1 MPVHFWSLPCM
12 ADIYVQ
18 FLSLLFTSCLTYS
31 GDYSIRVPP
40 LPIPNRE
47 VKPDHADGTASS
59 GRVGSCRFSGKPPYR
74 KIWGLFVFTLYC
86 SIQFSSSWR
95 KSTCRKRWQVNNILP
110 INNKNKEPFSHLLPY
125 LLCTD
130 GKNI

>member
-1 MPVHFWSLPCM
+1 M

-59 GRVGSCRFSGKPPYR
+59 GRVGSCRFLEESLHVERYGGFLYLPSTVLFNSPPPGGR
-74 KIWGLFVFTLYC
+74 VPAG
-86 SIQFSSSWR
+86 R
-95 KSTCRKRWQVNNILP
+95 GGR
-110 INNKNKEPFSHLLPY
+110 
-125 LLCTD
+125 
-130 GKNI
+130 

>member
-1 MPVHFWSLPCM
+1 M

-18 FLSLLFTSCLTYS
+18 FLVLLFTSCLTYS

-59 GRVGSCRFSGKPPYR
+59 GRVGSCRFLEESLH
-74 KIWGLFVFTLYC
+74 I
-86 SIQFSSSWR
+86 
-95 KSTCRKRWQVNNILP
+95 
-110 INNKNKEPFSHLLPY
+110 
-125 LLCTD
+125 
-130 GKNI
+130 